1 MPMLHS
7 SLFFIVKSDH
17 VIRVICGMGLAGAD
31 FAGILS
37 LDTDG
42 DESTR
47 EARSDNQ
54 HVGRP
59 NLQVF
64 PVSKIP
70 TDVKARTDGS
80 SRQEYGTED
89 GSEYGTDIGS

>member
-1 MPMLHS
+1 M
-7 SLFFIVKSDH
+7 FIISAIVA
-17 VIRVICGMGLAGAD
+17 VMTATR
-31 FAGILS
+31 
-37 LDTDG
+37 LDVFLG
-42 DESTR
+42 GG
-47 EARSDNQ
+47 
-54 HVGRP
+54 VGRP

-89 GSEYGTDIGS
+89 GSEYGTDVGS